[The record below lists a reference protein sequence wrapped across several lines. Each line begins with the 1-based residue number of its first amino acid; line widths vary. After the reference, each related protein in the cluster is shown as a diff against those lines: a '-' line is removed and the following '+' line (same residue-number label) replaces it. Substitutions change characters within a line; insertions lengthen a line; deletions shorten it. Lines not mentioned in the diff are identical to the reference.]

1 MSCGW
6 ETLRVAG
13 EWIGPIPRYCRD
25 LGIRAATTLNALGA
39 PRTNTDPAG
48 SMQRYV
54 LGAAQAASASWIK
67 LEALLCPSLEH
78 KGARWPCERGLL

>member
-1 MSCGW
+1 
-6 ETLRVAG
+6 
-13 EWIGPIPRYCRD
+13 
-25 LGIRAATTLNALGA
+25 
-39 PRTNTDPAG
+39 
-48 SMQRYV
+48 MQRYV